1 MVRENRHVDDSRT
14 HSMHPAAP
22 VEGGYWT
29 PGKMGRGFLPVE
41 DPCPRLPASFEP
53 WDALAHE
60 LPGLLAAGRARE
72 FISRLPLLDPSLL
85 EVPRHLER
93 AMLLLSFLG
102 HAAVWEKGS
111 QQPVLVVPRSVAV
124 PWVSVARRLGRP
136 PVLSYASHGLN
147 NWRRID
153 PAGPMALGNL
163 SPMQVFLGGLDEA
176 WFILVH
182 VDIEARAAP
191 IVDAAL
197 AAQHAVTREDS
208 EALAHAL
215 RTVIASQREVL
226 RSLSRMPERCEPSIF
241 FSRVQPFL
249 HGFLETPLRY
259 EGVEAFGEQPQS
271 FAGASAAQSMV
282 MPLLD
287 AMLGVRHSEGSL
299 NGYLVRLRSYM
310 PSEHLRFIA
319 SVEQGPSVRDFVLSH
334 REPSLVE
341 TYNGCLELLRDF
353 RQHHMELSARY
364 ILQPAREQAAARGET
379 GTGGTPFTH
388 LLRNHREETER
399 HLIS

>member
-1 MVRENRHVDDSRT
+1 MSQAST
-14 HSMHPAAP
+14 
-22 VEGGYWT
+22 EGGSYWT
-29 PGKMGRGFLPVE
+29 PGKTGRGFLPGE

-53 WDALAHE
+53 WDALALE

-72 FISRLPLLDPSLL
+72 YLSRLPLFDPRPL
-85 EVPRHLER
+85 EEPRHLER
-93 AMLLLSFLG
+93 AMQLLSFFG
-102 HAAVWEKGS
+102 HAAVWEKGL
-111 QQPVLVVPRSVAV
+111 QHPELVVPRSVAV

-153 PAGPMALGNL
+153 PAGPIALGNL
-163 SPMQVFLGGLDEA
+163 SPMQVFLGGLDES

-191 IVDAAL
+191 IVDAAT
-197 AAQHAVTREDS
+197 AAQQAVTREDS
-208 EALAHAL
+208 EALERAL
-215 RTVIASQREVL
+215 RTVIAAQREVQRTL
-226 RSLSRMPERCEPSIF
+226 ARMPERCDPSIF

-259 EGVEAFGEQPQS
+259 EGVQEFGDQPQA

-287 AMLGVRHSEGSL
+287 AVLGVKHSEGSL

-319 SVEQGPSVRDFVLSH
+319 SVDQGPSVRDFILSH
-334 REPSLVE
+334 REPALVE
-341 TYNGCLELLRDF
+341 AYNGCLELLRDF
-353 RQHHMELSARY
+353 RQQHMELSARY

-388 LLRNHREETER
+388 LLRKHREETER
-399 HLIS
+399 YLIS